1 MPIVEPSVE
10 SKITNVVGS
19 GADDILPITFEQ
31 HVTIT
36 IPKSQGK
43 PKGGMKISP
52 SIKSAIR
59 NISTFGDT
67 DIFPFPFEKHIFHDK
82 PDLLQKAL
90 ETLHVEFE
98 SELSR
103 NPPDNINTLAPVGY
117 TGFRWATQIDPL
129 WNAYYLALVIEMG
142 PSIEEARIPI
152 KEESVFSYRFI
163 KPDSDGRIFDEKVNW
178 RAFMEKSYSVAEEA
192 IKTAAEKK
200 KATRKTASE
209 ETNEDSSESPY
220 VILCDISD
228 FYSRIYH
235 HRVENALKWLNAK
248 SDIVKRIVDV
258 LQVFSGT
265 VSYGLPVGGP
275 ASRLLAEI
283 SLNSVDKLLRGE
295 GIRFC
300 RFVDDYRIFCST
312 REEAYQRLIF
322 LSEKLFN
329 EGLSLQKAKT
339 RILTAKE
346 FMDESKLLMR
356 FHQTDEEN
364 ITEEEK
370 LLRLTIHFDPYS
382 DTRVDDYEKLK
393 KQVSQVDIAGILGRE
408 LEKTRIDPT
417 VTKQAITA
425 LRVLEPNQQK
435 TILTSLLKHENLHT
449 LAPVFSRLMTVLR
462 GLYLDLDSKTQDI
475 IDESLIELVE
485 RSSHIIKIDLNLA
498 YLLQVLR
505 RRCSHRT
512 ETLFVKLF
520 RTNTN
525 PLVRREIILAWITW
539 RHNHSLTDLKK
550 HFKALSKWERRAFI
564 VGSYFLTDEGKF
576 WRKHNDDTFDP
587 GEVVVREWFADRF
600 NRNPD
605 APL

>member
-1 MPIVEPSVE
+1 MKKKP
-10 SKITNVVGS
+10 
-19 GADDILPITFEQ
+19 AL
-31 HVTIT
+31 
-36 IPKSQGK
+36 PKSASANPAK
-43 PKGGMKISP
+43 LPKAAPVAAAKAPAPQPPKIAP
-52 SIKSAIR
+52 SLRAAIQ
-59 NISTFGDT
+59 NIATFGDT
-67 DIFPFPFEKHIFHDK
+67 DIFPFSFEQHIFHDR

-90 ETLHVEFE
+90 EKLHADFDA
-98 SELSR
+98 ELAK

-129 WNAYYLALVIEMG
+129 WNAYYHALVIEMG
-142 PSIEEARIPI
+142 PAIEQARIPVSE
-152 KEESVFSYRFI
+152 KCVFSYRFI
-163 KPDSDGRIFDEKVNW
+163 KPEDDGRIFDENVNW
-178 RAFMEKSYSVAEEA
+178 RAFMETSYGVAEEA
-192 IKTAAEKK
+192 AKKAAER
-200 KATRKTASE
+200 KASRKAAKEEVTEDASK
-209 ETNEDSSESPY
+209 SPY

-248 SDIVKRIVDV
+248 PDVVKRIVEV

-300 RFVDDYRIFCST
+300 RFVDDYRIFCDSK
-312 REEAYQRLIF
+312 EEAYQRLIF

-329 EGLSLQKAKT
+329 EGLSLQKTKT

-346 FMDESKLLMR
+346 FMDESKLLMK
-356 FHQTDEEN
+356 FNQAEEEN
-364 ITEEEK
+364 VTEEEK
-370 LLRLTIHFDPYS
+370 LLRIAIHFDPYS

-393 KQVSQVDIAGILGRE
+393 EQVAQVDIAGILGRE

-417 VTKQAITA
+417 ITKQAISA
-425 LRVLEPNQQK
+425 LRVIEPEQRK
-435 TILTSLLKHENLHT
+435 SILSSLLKPDNLHT

-462 GLYLDLDSKTQDI
+462 GLYLEFDTATQDLV
-475 IDESLIELVE
+475 DGALIGLVE
-485 RSSHIIKIDLNLA
+485 KGSHIIKIDLNLA
-498 YLLQVLR
+498 YLVQVLR
-505 RRCSHRT
+505 RRCSQQT

-520 RTNTN
+520 RANTN
-525 PLVRREIILAWITW
+525 PLVRREIVLAWIAW

-550 HFKALSKWERRAFI
+550 HFKALSKWERRTFI
-564 VGSYFLTDEGKF
+564 VGSYILTDEGKF
-576 WRKHNDDTFDP
+576 WRKHNDDSFDP

-600 NRNPD
+600 NKNPD

>member
-1 MPIVEPSVE
+1 MKKKPSPPKPASAKPAKPLKAAPTVAAKAPATQPP
-10 SKITNVVGS
+10 KI
-19 GADDILPITFEQ
+19 A
-31 HVTIT
+31 
-36 IPKSQGK
+36 
-43 PKGGMKISP
+43 P
-52 SIKSAIR
+52 SLKAAIQ
-59 NISTFGDT
+59 NIATFGDT
-67 DIFPFPFEKHIFHDK
+67 DIFPFPFEQHIFHDK
-82 PDLLQKAL
+82 PELLQKAL
-90 ETLHVEFE
+90 EKLHADFDA
-98 SELSR
+98 ELAK

-142 PSIEEARIPI
+142 PAIEQARIPVSE
-152 KEESVFSYRFI
+152 KSVFSYRFI
-163 KPDSDGRIFDEKVNW
+163 KPEADGRVFDENVNW
-178 RAFMEKSYSVAEEA
+178 RGFMQTSYEVAEEA
-192 IKTAAEKK
+192 AKKAAER
-200 KATRKTASE
+200 KAARKAAKDDAP
-209 ETNEDSSESPY
+209 EDASESPY

-248 SDIVKRIVDV
+248 PDVVKRIVEV

-300 RFVDDYRIFCST
+300 RFVDDYRIFCDS

-329 EGLSLQKAKT
+329 EGLSLQKTKT

-356 FHQTDEEN
+356 FNQAEEEN
-364 ITEEEK
+364 VTEEEK
-370 LLRLTIHFDPYS
+370 LLRLAIHFDPYS

-393 KQVSQVDIAGILGRE
+393 EQVSKVDIAGILGRE

-417 VTKQAITA
+417 ITKQAISA
-425 LRVLEPNQQK
+425 LRVLEPEK
-435 TILTSLLKHENLHT
+435 RKSILSSLLKPDNLNT

-462 GLYLDLDSKTQDI
+462 GLYLDLDSATQDLV
-475 IDESLIELVE
+475 DGALIGLVE
-485 RSSHIIKIDLNLA
+485 KGSHIIKIDLNLA
-498 YLLQVLR
+498 YLAQVLR
-505 RRCSHRT
+505 RRCSQQT
-512 ETLFVKLF
+512 ETLLVKLF
-520 RTNTN
+520 RSNTN
-525 PLVRREIILAWITW
+525 PLVRREIILAWIAW

-564 VGSYFLTDEGKF
+564 VGSYILTDEGKH
-576 WRKHNDDTFDP
+576 WRKHNDDSFDP
-587 GEVVVREWFADRF
+587 GELVVRHWFADRF
-600 NRNPD
+600 NKNPN